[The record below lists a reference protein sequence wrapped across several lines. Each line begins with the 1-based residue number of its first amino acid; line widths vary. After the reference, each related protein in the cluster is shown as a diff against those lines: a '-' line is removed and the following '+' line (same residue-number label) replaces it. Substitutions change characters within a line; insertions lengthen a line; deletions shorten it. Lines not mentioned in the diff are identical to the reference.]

1 MLTVHVISKDGVAEH
16 VTLQH
21 ITAVGWIEDMQEHEP
36 GDYVVTEFPI
46 GDDNHSIDCLSK
58 VYKYYSKG
66 D

>member
-1 MLTVHVISKDGVAEH
+1 MLKVYVIARDGVVEH

-21 ITAVGWIEDMQEHEP
+21 ISAIGWIEDMQEHSQ

-46 GDDNHSIDCLSK
+46 GDDNHSMDYLSK